1 MALARRTGHRVTT
14 SIWTGFV
21 DAMTGLLL
29 VLMFVLSMFM
39 IVQFILS
46 GTIATQSSELIER
59 EQRIENLSQL
69 LTEKDSE
76 LAQLIARINQL
87 IGDIETGSRRIAVLE
102 AEVADQSLQLAEAA
116 GQSAQ
121 IADLSAERD
130 RLRTQILNLQSQLTS
145 SNERIATLV
154 SDLESVSRGAADS
167 EAIAN
172 EELRQQS
179 ELIADFERQVVG
191 FRRQLEALLADLE
204 TSLAAKRELEGEL
217 ALAASEK
224 IDQSNRIASLND
236 ALSASQAEERRQAER
251 ITDLHGQVEE
261 LQALIA
267 SVTVEL
273 AEETQLSSTLQTRME
288 EERNRALAAESAH
301 LQALQDIEE
310 LKIQLGAAS
319 GQAEEDRERF
329 ADFQSEIDSL
339 ESRISNLLQGRDKA
353 ESALAELQSELTET
367 QQERDRVLI
376 EAEEAQTGLLALTVE
391 LDEKRREA
399 EKTLELLAAAQEA
412 ERILTTRLSERGQS
426 LEQVEKELQEQLQLL
441 IAAELVQQELRAMLE
456 QSLRDAEEAN
466 AKLETVQAERG
477 KLAGEVET
485 AEAEAAVLRNRLG
498 ETEAELGNNTHRI
511 AELLARLQDSRREI
525 EAANVQQLADQEV
538 ISTVEAE
545 AASLRSSLSETE
557 AELQE
562 SQSRIAELLAR
573 LQDSRREI
581 EAANVQQL
589 ADQEV
594 ISTVE
599 AEAASLR
606 SSLSETEAELQESQ
620 SRIADLLDE
629 FLEIRSETA
638 EANTKRA
645 AALAAQEELA
655 GELATVKAEAESQRE
670 QNRSR
675 LAELTAALQQLR
687 QENEKSMAELAVKE
701 MEAVRIQEMLGDA
714 AIDLVEEQQQVALL
728 NLQVAELRR
737 DLALLQST
745 LEMSETREAEDQ
757 VQIETLGSQ
766 LNAALARVAVEERRS
781 ALLEEEQRRRLESEN
796 RDLERFRS
804 EFFGRMREVLEGR
817 EGVEVSGDRFLFS
830 SEVLFESGDA
840 ELSELGKSEILSIA
854 RLILELAEEFPEDVD
869 WVLRIDG
876 HTDDRQVLP
885 DREFANNWELSQARS
900 LAVLLYLTQ
909 ELGFPPERLAAAGF
923 GEFRPLVPNAS
934 ADARSRN
941 RRIEFKL
948 VEP

>member
-525 EAANVQQLADQEV
+525 EAANVQK
-538 ISTVEAE
+538 
-545 AASLRSSLSETE
+545 
-557 AELQE
+557 
-562 SQSRIAELLAR
+562 
-573 LQDSRREI
+573 
-581 EAANVQQL
+581 L